1 MNFTREE
8 YIFPHFSLGFNC
20 PPKVNLVCRYMYTAA
35 YVVILRR
42 YQDWVSM
49 PLNVNIIA
57 IDFFPDDSLPYVIEY
72 S

>member
-1 MNFTREE
+1 M
-8 YIFPHFSLGFNC
+8 
-20 PPKVNLVCRYMYTAA
+20 CRYMYTAA